1 MVSHSTDTPIILH
14 TITKSTCCRLGLV
27 VTTARG
33 CGPPVAPLAGGSS
46 GEYLPFDPL
55 GFRRS
60 RGQDKEVRD
69 GKRTTTRGDR
79 EGEAGGLT

>member
-1 MVSHSTDTPIILH
+1 MRAGYQEDGAGPRGGEPALGHG
-14 TITKSTCCRLGLV
+14 RLGQ
-27 VTTARG
+27 RG
-33 CGPPVAPLAGGSS
+33 KRD

-55 GFRRS
+55 GLCRS
-60 RGQDKEVRD
+60 RGRGKEVRD